1 MRVHAEK
8 QRAIDLLL
16 FSVQANG
23 LTDGKDVPFI
33 KRLLEGRT
41 AMSGGAERNPLP
53 RDLLSQPSR
62 PFMTLSSNAVMTFAP
77 GSPSAR
83 RTASG

>member
-1 MRVHAEK
+1 MGVHAEE

-33 KRLLEGRT
+33 KALSKAEPRCPEVPNETRCPGIKG
-41 AMSGGAERNPLP
+41 SGF
-53 RDLLSQPSR
+53 S
-62 PFMTLSSNAVMTFAP
+62 V
-77 GSPSAR
+77 
-83 RTASG
+83 